1 MESKNKEV
9 SNDEE
14 AYFEDILEKR
24 FGMSS
29 NEAMKRLYYV
39 LMLITAGTLIWVLT
53 AVELLLV
60 LTFDDSH
67 KVCVSLE
74 KSQNYIYIYDTL
86 PGSLVVPCGSIHS
99 RSLHQFLLLQHLRRR
114 LGSSRQKTFYF
125 DYMLWCGYNCIH
137 VGTI

>member
-67 KVCVSLE
+67 KVCIFTRTITEL
-74 KSQNYIYIYDTL
+74 Y
-86 PGSLVVPCGSIHS
+86 
-99 RSLHQFLLLQHLRRR
+99 LH
-114 LGSSRQKTFYF
+114 
-125 DYMLWCGYNCIH
+125 I
-137 VGTI
+137 

>member
-1 MESKNKEV
+1 MLSHNLIIKRFFLCVCVCFRTHHDSLGSVSVFSSTGVSFSLTNLTNRGTAEMESKNNKV

-67 KVCVSLE
+67 KVCVL
-74 KSQNYIYIYDTL
+74 
-86 PGSLVVPCGSIHS
+86 
-99 RSLHQFLLLQHLRRR
+99 
-114 LGSSRQKTFYF
+114 
-125 DYMLWCGYNCIH
+125 
-137 VGTI
+137 

>member
-67 KVCVSLE
+67 KVCVL
-74 KSQNYIYIYDTL
+74 
-86 PGSLVVPCGSIHS
+86 
-99 RSLHQFLLLQHLRRR
+99 
-114 LGSSRQKTFYF
+114 
-125 DYMLWCGYNCIH
+125 
-137 VGTI
+137 